1 MKEERGNPAVVVI
14 ILIILVAAAG
24 FITNIIIRNTPTD
37 ERMSLAEYYGTPAEG
52 EAVLILHS
60 DIMEKRA
67 LLSGDTVYLPLGI
80 VNTYLNQRYY
90 WDKENQQII
99 YTTPVEVTYTPA
111 SSEPGA
117 DVWLTNDDVY
127 LSIPFVNRYTD
138 MDVYYGHDP
147 ERIAIQY
154 DFGKRNMITA
164 VKDTAVRYRGGIKSP
179 ILCDVSAGGT
189 LFLLE
194 ELEEWDQVATPDGYI
209 GYVQKKH
216 LSGTLAEQP
225 ARENPVVEY
234 TYLTHEY
241 PVNLVWHQV
250 TVAEANSNLTND
262 IASMS
267 GVNVISP
274 TWYSIKDNSG
284 NITDIS
290 SAEYVNTAHERGLA
304 VWALVDNFSSDMS
317 TFEVLSHLA
326 SRQNLIACLV
336 TSALNCGADGINIDL
351 EMLSEETGVHF
362 LEFLR
367 ELSVECH
374 KNNLVLSVDNPVP
387 EDFTSHYDRAEQGK
401 VVDYV
406 IIMGYDEHYEG
417 SFEAGSVASLPWVEK
432 GITDTIEEVPPERVI
447 NGVPFYTRLWR
458 VGAEY
463 LSSEALGMTE
473 ASRILSE
480 HNAQVYWD
488 NNLCQNVGSYE
499 DGDATCQIWLE
510 DTESIAAK
518 ADLINKYQ
526 LGGIAAWKLG
536 LEDSNVWTVISE
548 HIAR

>member
-1 MKEERGNPAVVVI
+1 MKNKKGNPAGVVI
-14 ILIILVAAAG
+14 VLIILVAAAG
-24 FITNIIIRNTPTD
+24 LITNIIVKNTPTK
-37 ERMSLAEYYGTPAEG
+37 ERMSLTEYYGTLSEG

-67 LLSGDTVYLPLGI
+67 LISGETYYLPLGI

-99 YTTPVEVTYTPA
+99 YAKPDEVTYTPA
-111 SSEPGA
+111 SAEAGS
-117 DVWLTNDDVY
+117 DVWLVNDDVY
-127 LSIPFVNRYTD
+127 LSVPFINLYTD

-154 DFGKRNMITA
+154 DFEKRNPVTA
-164 VKDTAVRYRGGIKSP
+164 ARDSAVRYRGGIKSP
-179 ILCDVSAGGT
+179 ILCDVHQGD
-189 LFLLE
+189 LLYLLA

-209 GYVQKKH
+209 GYIQKKH
-216 LSGTLAEQP
+216 LSGALAEQP
-225 ARENPVVEY
+225 ARENTLVQY

-250 TVAEANSNLTND
+250 TVQEANASLASD
-262 IASMS
+262 ISSMS

-274 TWYSIKDNSG
+274 TWYSVTDNSG
-284 NITDIS
+284 NIMDIS
-290 SAEYVNTAHERGLA
+290 SADYVNTAHERGLE
-304 VWALVDNFSSDMS
+304 VWALIDNFSSDMS
-317 TFEVLSHLA
+317 TFEVLSHTA
-326 SRQNLIACLV
+326 SRQNLIANLV
-336 TSALNCGADGINIDL
+336 ASVVNCGADGINIDF
-351 EMLSEETGVHF
+351 EMLSEESGVHF

-367 ELSVECH
+367 ELSIECH

-406 IIMGYDEHYEG
+406 IIMGYDEHYDG
-417 SFEAGSVASLPWVEK
+417 SYEAGSVASLPWVEK
-432 GITDTIEEVPPERVI
+432 GITDTLEEVPAERVI

-463 LSSEALGMTE
+463 LSSEALGMAE
-473 ASRILSE
+473 ASRTLSE
-480 HNAQVYWD
+480 HNAQIYWD
-488 NNLCQNVGSYE
+488 NVVCQNVGSYE
-499 DGDATCQIWLE
+499 DGDALCQIWLE
-510 DTESIAAK
+510 DTESIAVK
-518 ADLINKYQ
+518 ADLVNKYQ
-526 LGGIAAWKLG
+526 LAGIAAWKLG
-536 LEDSNVWTVISE
+536 LEDSAVWATISE